1 VSLLIYQC
9 RAVVSRPP
17 FIGERKSF
25 VLVFIPWQRSNFGIE
40 NKVGPGS
47 EMTVVEM
54 VESIGR
60 IW

>member
-1 VSLLIYQC
+1 VSG
-9 RAVVSRPP
+9 PP
-17 FIGERKSF
+17 FIGERKRF

-54 VESIGR
+54 AESIG
-60 IW
+60 